1 MLILKNIRVRE
12 ILLSIMQ
19 DVRKLSCKHILQW
32 KFRDSGELI
41 AVMVKTDRAPFY
53 MGRSILVRPPWAGS
67 NGWKSRVRVG
77 NDEAHS

>member
-12 ILLSIMQ
+12 SLLSIMQ

-41 AVMVKTDRAPFY
+41 AVMVKTDRAPFLY
-53 MGRSILVRPPWAGS
+53 GALYSFVKSIPS
-67 NGWKSRVRVG
+67 TQFSYKKSMIPL
-77 NDEAHS
+77 